1 MRQRG
6 PATQAKSMCAQLV
19 FRTTAGD
26 PLLTLRREETFSI
39 SLAGTDSFARYGL
52 AVQHQAGLLLHQKAA
67 GCRNVDRMRSIR
79 GPQFEQNILHV
90 CLYGCLRNR
99 KVQSDY
105 LV

>member
-1 MRQRG
+1 MPQRG
-6 PATQAKSMCAQLV
+6 PGYPRQKYVCATSLSNYCW
-19 FRTTAGD
+19 D
-26 PLLTLRREETFSI
+26 PLLTLRREETLSI
-39 SLAGTDSFARYGL
+39 SLAGTDGFARYGL
-52 AVQHQAGLLLHQKAA
+52 AVQQHAGLLLHQKAA
-67 GCRNVDRMRSIR
+67 GCRNIDRMRSIR